1 MVTNTPYDEIEGRE
15 KQYLETCRLKQDI
28 KSAVVT
34 YWLINLTD
42 ETGAEGVRKT
52 KTPASISMLS
62 TSRGYS
68 RCIKKEATLINFG
81 Y

>member
-42 ETGAEGVRKT
+42 ESCRRSRKN
-52 KTPASISMLS
+52 KN
-62 TSRGYS
+62 TSLHFH
-68 RCIKKEATLINFG
+68 ALH
-81 Y
+81 